1 RDMYNKECYAF
12 RIVNVRYIKTLYQD
26 MLNILINEDLPILTI
41 EESAL
46 LGGFGSAVLEYIIS
60 NKKTVS
66 RFNRMGIPDH
76 FVTHGSREDLLE
88 ALSLTAHDIVAN
100 LKTLIEKGR

>member
-1 RDMYNKECYAF
+1 GVQTCALPISREFLQQEGIAV
-12 RIVNVRYIKTLYQD
+12 RIVNARFIKPLDQD
-26 MLNILINEDLPILTI
+26 MLNMLINEDLPILTI

-88 ALSLTAHDIVAN
+88 ALSL
-100 LKTLIEKGR
+100 